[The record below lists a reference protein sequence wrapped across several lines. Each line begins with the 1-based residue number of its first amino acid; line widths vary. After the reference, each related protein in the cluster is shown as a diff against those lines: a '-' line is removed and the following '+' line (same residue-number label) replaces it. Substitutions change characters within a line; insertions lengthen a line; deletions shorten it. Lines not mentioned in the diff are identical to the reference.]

1 MVRTPC
7 CEKIGLKKGKWTAE
21 EDEILINYIQAN
33 GEGSWRS
40 LPKNAGLLRCGKS
53 CRLRWINYLK
63 PGLKRGNFT
72 PQEDATIVELHR
84 SLGSRWSEIAS
95 HLPGRTDNELKNYWN
110 SHLSRKLYC
119 FRHTRN
125 QTTMNVNN
133 KMMTTSTS
141 QQKGSDGGTYSIP
154 QNQMTA
160 RSIATEK
167 ENPPPALSPVIDKG
181 ERMNNLFTHQKDER
195 GENNSEVP
203 LLLSSFEE
211 ERESSGVSSS
221 NCEIGKFYDLS
232 PLMDPLEFDDKWND
246 WGYFDQ
252 GLVVFCDR
260 GEDMLPSPWDNGS
273 SSSYSTMW

>member
-1 MVRTPC
+1 
-7 CEKIGLKKGKWTAE
+7 
-21 EDEILINYIQAN
+21 
-33 GEGSWRS
+33 
-40 LPKNAGLLRCGKS
+40 
-53 CRLRWINYLK
+53 
-63 PGLKRGNFT
+63 
-72 PQEDATIVELHR
+72 
-84 SLGSRWSEIAS
+84 
-95 HLPGRTDNELKNYWN
+95 
-110 SHLSRKLYC
+110 
-119 FRHTRN
+119 
-125 QTTMNVNN
+125 MNVNI

-167 ENPPPALSPVIDKG
+167 ENPLPAPSPVIDKEG
-181 ERMNNLFTHQKDER
+181 ERMDNLFTHQKDER

-211 ERESSGVSSS
+211 ERESSGVSSL